1 MKSKETTSESE
12 LKITLKCFF
21 GFEQTL
27 GEELIEL
34 GYDKIEFLNRAVRIN
49 GSWEDVYFL
58 NLYIRCAISILV
70 EIEHF
75 FIKSEDDLYKKA
87 SGIYWNEIFSVNK
100 TFAIKGAVFSSLFKN
115 THYPFLVLKDA
126 IVDCFNEVQNER
138 PNIDLKK
145 PQVLF
150 DLYIKENEVTISV
163 NTSGLPL
170 FQRGYREEVGE
181 APLNEVVAAS
191 LIRQSGWDRITTFMD
206 PFCGS
211 GTILIEA
218 AFLASGI
225 PSNIERQHYAF
236 KNLNNYDDA
245 LWNEIYGSAPRIVR
259 SLPCEIIGSDI
270 SDEMILKTRRNFR
283 SMSFGRFVKTAVLPF
298 DQVTKKDEKFFI
310 LTNPP
315 YGERMETDI
324 PELYDTLGTWMKHKM
339 TNSEA
344 WIISSSE
351 EGWKS
356 IGLKPTRKIKVYNGD
371 LECSFRKFEIY
382 DGSKKA
388 KSDESYLEEEL

>member
-1 MKSKETTSESE
+1 MKSKETTNKTE
-12 LKITLKCFF
+12 LNITLKCFF

-27 GEELIEL
+27 AEELNEL
-34 GYDKIEFLNRAVRIN
+34 GYDKVELLNRAVRIK

-58 NLYIRCAISILV
+58 NLYLRCAISILV

-87 SGIYWNEIFSVNK
+87 AEIYWNEIFSVNK

-126 IVDCFNEVQNER
+126 IVDCFNEIQNER

-181 APLNEVVAAS
+181 APMNEVVAAS

-298 DQVTKKDEKFFI
+298 DQVTKTGEKLFI

-388 KSDESYLEEEL
+388 RNEENLSEE

>member
-87 SGIYWNEIFSVNK
+87 SGIYWNEIFSANK
-100 TFAIKGAVFSSLFKN
+100 TFAIKGAVFSTLFKN

-126 IVDCFNEVQNER
+126 IVDCFRETQNER

-191 LIRQSGWDRITTFMD
+191 LIRQSGWDRTTTFMD

-218 AFLASGI
+218 AFLATGI

-236 KNLNNYDDA
+236 KNLNNYDEK

-270 SDEMILKTRRNFR
+270 SDEMIMKTRRNLR
-283 SMSFGRFVKTAVLPF
+283 SMSFGRFVKTSVLPF
-298 DQVTKKDEKFFI
+298 DQVTKTEEKLFI

-324 PELYDTLGTWMKHKM
+324 PELYDTLGTWMKHSM

-356 IGLKPTRKIKVYNGD
+356 IGLKPTKKTKVFNGD

-388 KSDESYLEEEL
+388 KNEESYSEE

>member
-344 WIISSSE
+344 WIISSSD